1 MSCSYQPKD
10 AFNLDGPRLPGQ
22 HGDDICRGD
31 GASLVDL
38 SPTQQDDQN
47 FGKCV
52 GDFLTAIQTYQ
63 LEFDVENV
71 SYPSYD
77 PPLRHLLARS
87 DPRCKIGSSVLNVC
101 SVGSTQP
108 MSLIKSYVKDLTL
121 YDVHSGVLVLPWCG
135 FGKSAFAFVFS
146 DLILV
151 DNAGNQYECNV
162 KIGVMLQSMDNAY
175 FYNES
180 YYNDILQIDFYKALN
195 TLM

>member
-1 MSCSYQPKD
+1 
-10 AFNLDGPRLPGQ
+10 
-22 HGDDICRGD
+22 
-31 GASLVDL
+31 
-38 SPTQQDDQN
+38 
-47 FGKCV
+47 
-52 GDFLTAIQTYQ
+52 
-63 LEFDVENV
+63 
-71 SYPSYD
+71 
-77 PPLRHLLARS
+77 
-87 DPRCKIGSSVLNVC
+87 
-101 SVGSTQP
+101 
-108 MSLIKSYVKDLTL
+108 
-121 YDVHSGVLVLPWCG
+121 LPWCG